1 MKGMISMVSHSK
13 ELIELIDIEI
23 KKYLKEFSFINEK
36 IGKITQLQDS
46 NGKYTVVMD
55 EKEYLI
61 AKKDN
66 DNTSYQIGDVV
77 IIRLFN
83 GDFSR
88 KYIECKQIKW

>member
-1 MKGMISMVSHSK
+1 MVSHSK

-23 KKYLKEFSFINEK
+23 KKYLKEFYFINEK

-46 NGKYTVVMD
+46 DSKYTVIID
-55 EKEYLI
+55 EKVYKI
-61 AKKDN
+61 SKKNN
-66 DNTSYQIGDVV
+66 DDTSYQVGDIV